1 MDTITKDICHDAA
14 CMVVTRQKAS
24 VTSLMRLLDVNEDE
38 AKQLMHKLNEAKV
51 IGPVSEDGTAEVLIT
66 NFGQLAEL
74 SWVLSPPKYLC
85 SGKIRQIL
93 DSTEFLDNNAEIP
106 LLIGHKSDDRP
117 EIIDL
122 VNAKNILVAGAPG
135 QGKSKFL
142 DSMWDSMLGK
152 VIQDKVQVF
161 YLNSDNEIYHV
172 YQSMLW
178 INYVYSA
185 LESRYEVFRE
195 YGIRSVREYNE
206 QNREEGMPYIVII
219 FDEYTI
225 LQDSRLMK
233 TVLKLAQK
241 GPRVG
246 IHIIMSTSHPS
257 VNVISNKIKTLFPTR
272 IAFKTRSAVDSRT
285 IQDIYGAEELP
296 GYGDMLLLYKDE
308 LTRLKGAFADT
319 HQYI

>member
-1 MDTITKDICHDAA
+1 MNTILKDICYDAA
-14 CMVVTRQKAS
+14 CMVVTRQEAS

-66 NFGQLAEL
+66 DFGKLAEIPCIL
-74 SWVLSPPKYLC
+74 TPPKYQC
-85 SGKIRQIL
+85 SGKLRQIL
-93 DSTEFLDNNAEIP
+93 DSTEFQDYNAEIP
-106 LLIGHKSDDRP
+106 LLIGQKSDGRL

-142 DSMWDSMLGK
+142 DSMWDSMLGMAY
-152 VIQDKVQVF
+152 QDKVQIF
-161 YLNSDNEIYHV
+161 YFNSDHEVFSESEN
-172 YQSMLW
+172 LW
-178 INYVYSA
+178 LDFCYTN
-185 LESRYEVFRE
+185 LQSRYDLISECGVSN
-195 YGIRSVREYNE
+195 IREYNRYNTDE
-206 QNREEGMPYIVII
+206 TMPYLVII

-225 LQDSRLMK
+225 LQDSALKK

-272 IAFKTRSAVDSRT
+272 IAFKTRSAADSRT
-285 IQDIYGAEELP
+285 ILDIYGAEELP
-296 GYGDMLLLYKDE
+296 GYGDMLLQYNDE

>member
-1 MDTITKDICHDAA
+1 MDTITKDICYDAA
-14 CMVVTRQKAS
+14 FMVIARQEAS
-24 VTSLMRLLDVNEDE
+24 VSSLMRLLDVNEED
-38 AKQLMHKLNEAKV
+38 AKKLMNKLYEAKV

-66 NFGQLAEL
+66 DFCKLAEL
-74 SWVLSPPKYLC
+74 SLVLSPPKYLC

-93 DSTEFLDNNAEIP
+93 DSTEFLDNKAEIP
-106 LLIGHKSDDRP
+106 LLIGQKSDGKP

-225 LQDSRLMK
+225 LQDSPLMK
-233 TVLKLAQK
+233 TILNLAQK

-257 VNVISNKIKTLFPTR
+257 VNVISNKVKTLFPTR
-272 IAFKTRSAVDSRT
+272 IAFKTRTRVDSRT
-285 IQDIYGAEELP
+285 ILDINGAEELP
-296 GYGDMLLLYKDE
+296 GYADMLLLYNDE
-308 LTRLKGAFADT
+308 LTRLKGGFTDT
-319 HQYI
+319 L

>member
-1 MDTITKDICHDAA
+1 MNTITKDICYDAA
-14 CMVVTRQKAS
+14 CMVVTRQEAS

-38 AKQLMHKLNEAKV
+38 AKQLMHKLSEAKV
-51 IGPVSEDGTAEVLIT
+51 IGPVSEDGTAKVLIS
-66 NFGQLAEL
+66 NFGQLAEIT
-74 SWVLSPPKYLC
+74 WVLSPPKYLC

-93 DSTEFLDNNAEIP
+93 DSTEFQDYNAEIP
-106 LLIGHKSDDRP
+106 LLIGQKSNGRL

-142 DSMWDSMLGK
+142 DSMWDSMLGMAY
-152 VIQDKVQVF
+152 QDKVQIF
-161 YLNSDNEIYHV
+161 YFNSDHEVFSESEN
-172 YQSMLW
+172 LW
-178 INYVYSA
+178 LDFCYTN
-185 LESRYEVFRE
+185 LQSRYDLISECGVSN
-195 YGIRSVREYNE
+195 IREYNRYNTDE
-206 QNREEGMPYIVII
+206 TMPYLVII

-225 LQDSRLMK
+225 LLDSPLKK

-241 GPRVG
+241 GARVG

-272 IAFKTRSAVDSRT
+272 IAFKTRSAADSRT
-285 IQDIYGAEELP
+285 ILDIYGAEELP
-296 GYGDMLLLYKDE
+296 RYGDMLLQYKDE

>member
-1 MDTITKDICHDAA
+1 MDTITKDICYDAA
-14 CMVVTRQKAS
+14 CLVVTRQEAS
-24 VTSLMRLLDVNEDE
+24 VTSLMRLLDVNEEE
-38 AKQLMHKLNEAKV
+38 AKILMNKLYEANV
-51 IGPVSEDGTAEVLIT
+51 IGPVSEDGTAEVLIS
-66 NFGQLAEL
+66 NFGQLAAIT
-74 SWVLSPPKYLC
+74 WVLSPPKPLC
-85 SGKIRQIL
+85 SGKIREIL
-93 DSTEFLDNNAEIP
+93 SSTEFQDNYAEIP
-106 LLIGHKSDDRP
+106 LLIGQTSDGRP

-152 VIQDKVQVF
+152 VMQDKVQVF
-161 YLNSDNEIYHV
+161 YLNSNDEIYHE
-172 YQSMLW
+172 YQSILW

-185 LESRYEVFRE
+185 LERRYDMFRE

-225 LQDSRLMK
+225 LQDSPLMK
-233 TVLKLAQK
+233 TILNLAQK

-272 IAFKTRSAVDSRT
+272 IAFKTRSTADSRT
-285 IQDIYGAEELP
+285 ILDIYGAEELP
-296 GYGDMLLLYKDE
+296 GYGDMLLQYKDK

>member
-1 MDTITKDICHDAA
+1 MDTITKDICYDAA
-14 CMVVTRQKAS
+14 CMVVTRQEAS

-66 NFGQLAEL
+66 DFGQLDKI
-74 SWVLSPPKYLC
+74 SWVLSPPKPLC
-85 SGKIRQIL
+85 SGKIREIL
-93 DSTEFLDNNAEIP
+93 SSKEFQDNYTEIP
-106 LLIGHKSDDRP
+106 LLIGQTSDGRP

-142 DSMWDSMLGK
+142 DSMWDSMLGM

-161 YLNSDNEIYHV
+161 YLNSNDEIYHE
-172 YQSMLW
+172 YQSILW

-195 YGIRSVREYNE
+195 YGIKSVREYNE
-206 QNREEGMPYIVII
+206 QNREEGMPYIVIL

-246 IHIIMSTSHPS
+246 IHIIMSTSHTS
-257 VNVISNKIKTLFPTR
+257 VNVISNKVKILFPTR
-272 IAFKTRSAVDSRT
+272 IAFKTRSAADSRT
-285 IQDIYGAEELP
+285 ILDTYGAEELP
-296 GYGDMLLLYKDE
+296 VYGDMLLLYKDG
-308 LTRLKGAFADT
+308 LTRLNGEFADT
-319 HQYI
+319 Y

>member
-1 MDTITKDICHDAA
+1 MDTITKDICYDAA
-14 CMVVTRQKAS
+14 FMVIARQEAS
-24 VTSLMRLLDVNEDE
+24 VSSLMRLLDVNEDE

-93 DSTEFLDNNAEIP
+93 DSTEFLGNNAEIP
-106 LLIGHKSDDRP
+106 LLIGQKSDDRP

-152 VIQDKVQVF
+152 AYQDKVQIF
-161 YLNSDNEIYHV
+161 YFNSDHEVFSESEN
-172 YQSMLW
+172 LW
-178 INYVYSA
+178 LDFCYTN
-185 LESRYEVFRE
+185 LQSRYDLISECGV
-195 YGIRSVREYNE
+195 GNIREYNRYNTDE
-206 QNREEGMPYIVII
+206 TMPYIVIL

-225 LQDSRLMK
+225 LQDSPLMK
-233 TVLKLAQK
+233 TILNLAQK

-246 IHIIMSTSHPS
+246 IHVIMSTSHPS

-285 IQDIYGAEELP
+285 ILDIYGAEELP
-296 GYGDMLLLYKDE
+296 GYADMLLLFKDG
-308 LTRLKGAFADT
+308 LTRLNGEFE
-319 HQYI
+319 

>member
-1 MDTITKDICHDAA
+1 MDTITKDICYYAA
-14 CMVVTRQKAS
+14 RLVVTRLEAS
-24 VTSLMRLLDVNEDE
+24 VTSMMRLLDVNEDE

-106 LLIGHKSDDRP
+106 LLIGQKSDGKP

-122 VNAKNILVAGAPG
+122 AKAKNILVAGAPG

-142 DSMWDSMLGK
+142 DSMWDSLLGMAY
-152 VIQDKVQVF
+152 QDKVQIF
-161 YLNSDNEIYHV
+161 YFNSDHE
-172 YQSMLW
+172 
-178 INYVYSA
+178 VYSEYETNRW
-185 LESRYEVFRE
+185 LNFCYTCLQSRYDIISECRARN
-195 YGIRSVREYNE
+195 IREYNRHNKDE
-206 QNREEGMPYIVII
+206 TMPYLVII

-225 LQDSRLMK
+225 LQDSPLKK
-233 TVLKLAQK
+233 TVLNLAQK

-257 VNVISNKIKTLFPTR
+257 VKVISNKIKTLFPTR
-272 IAFKTRSAVDSRT
+272 IAFKTRTRVDSRT
-285 IQDIYGAEELP
+285 ILDTYGAEELP

-308 LTRLKGAFADT
+308 LTQLKGVFTDT
-319 HQYI
+319 I

>member
-1 MDTITKDICHDAA
+1 MDTITKDICYDAA
-14 CMVVTRQKAS
+14 RLVVTRQEAS
-24 VTSLMRLLDVNEDE
+24 VTSMMRLLDVNEDE
-38 AKQLMHKLNEAKV
+38 AKILMNKLNEAKV

-66 NFGQLAEL
+66 DFGKLAEL
-74 SWVLSPPKYLC
+74 SWVLSPAKYLC
-85 SGKIRQIL
+85 SGKIRQTL

-106 LLIGHKSDDRP
+106 LLIGQKSDGRP

-185 LESRYEVFRE
+185 LESRYAVFRE
-195 YGIRSVREYNE
+195 YGIKSVREYNE
-206 QNREEGMPYIVII
+206 QNREEGMPYIVIL

-225 LQDSRLMK
+225 LQDSSLMK

-246 IHIIMSTSHPS
+246 IHIIISTSHPS
-257 VNVISNKIKTLFPTR
+257 VNVISNKIKTLFLTR
-272 IAFKTRSAVDSRT
+272 IAFKTRMRVDSRT
-285 IQDIYGAEELP
+285 ILDTYGAEELP
-296 GYGDMLLLYKDE
+296 GYADMLLLYKDG
-308 LTRLKGAFADT
+308 LTRLNGEFADT
-319 HQYI
+319 Y

>member
-1 MDTITKDICHDAA
+1 MNTITKDICYDAA
-14 CMVVTRQKAS
+14 CMVVTRQEAS
-24 VTSLMRLLDVNEDE
+24 VSSLMRLLDVNNEE
-38 AKQLMHKLNEAKV
+38 AKILMNKLNGAKV
-51 IGPVSEDGTAEVLIT
+51 IGPVSDDGTAEVLIT
-66 NFGQLAEL
+66 DFGKLDEL
-74 SWVLSPPKYLC
+74 SLVLSPPKSLC

-106 LLIGHKSDDRP
+106 LLIGQKSDGRP

-161 YLNSDNEIYHV
+161 YLNSDNEIYLV

-185 LESRYEVFRE
+185 LESRYNMFRE
-195 YGIRSVREYNE
+195 CGIRSVREYNE
-206 QNREEGMPYIVII
+206 QNREEGMPYIVIV

-225 LQDSRLMK
+225 LQDSPLKK

-272 IAFKTRSAVDSRT
+272 IAFKTRTRVDSRT
-285 IQDIYGAEELP
+285 ILDTYGAEELP
-296 GYGDMLLLYKDE
+296 GYGYMLLLYNVE
-308 LTRLKGAFADT
+308 LTRLKGVFTDT
-319 HQYI
+319 L